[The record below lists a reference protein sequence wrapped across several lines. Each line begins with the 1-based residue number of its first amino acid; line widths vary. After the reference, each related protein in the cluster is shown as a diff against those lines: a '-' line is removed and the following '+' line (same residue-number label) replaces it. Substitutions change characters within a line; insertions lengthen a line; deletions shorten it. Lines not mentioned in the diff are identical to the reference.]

1 MLRDTYKL
9 IHKNNLQEKQFFKIF
24 TEVKTQCPVKFYIKK
39 KNSQKFTKHQ
49 RPELFLNKKK
59 AAKTETISNVLS
71 S

>member
-39 KNSQKFTKHQ
+39 KTARS
-49 RPELFLNKKK
+49 L
-59 AAKTETISNVLS
+59 LS
-71 S
+71 IKGQNCS